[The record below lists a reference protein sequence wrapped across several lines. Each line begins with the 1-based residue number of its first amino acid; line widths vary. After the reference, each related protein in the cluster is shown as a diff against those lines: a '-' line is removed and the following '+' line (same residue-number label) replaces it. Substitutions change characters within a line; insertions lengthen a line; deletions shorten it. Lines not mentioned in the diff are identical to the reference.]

1 MRIAIPT
8 DDNTHIAGHT
18 GRAGAVAIF
27 KIQNGAVTQLEIRE
41 NTFTGHHQHGHEHGH
56 GGHDDCDHGQHGH
69 GGGQSHGALIEALRD
84 CQVMIARGMGPR
96 LVNDLESCGIQ
107 VVFTAETELQRAA
120 EKFAQGQLPNQPDQ
134 STCHRT

>member
-27 KIQNGAVTQLEIRE
+27 EIQNGTVTQLEIRE
-41 NTFTGHHQHGHEHGH
+41 NTFTGHHQHGR
-56 GGHDDCDHGQHGH
+56 GGHNDCDHGSHGH
-69 GGGQSHGALIEALRD
+69 GSGHSHNALIEAIRD
-84 CQVMIARGMGPR
+84 CEVMIARGMSPR
-96 LVNDLESCGIQ
+96 LVNDLEQCGIQ

-120 EKFAQGQLPNQPDQ
+120 EKFAQGQLPSQPDQ
-134 STCHRT
+134 STCHRM

>member
-8 DDNTHIAGHT
+8 DDSVHIAGHT

-27 KIQNGAVTQLEIRE
+27 EIQDGTVTQLEIRQ
-41 NTFTGHHQHGHEHGH
+41 NTFTGHHQHGHADHEECGH
-56 GGHDDCDHGQHGH
+56 GSHGN
-69 GGGQSHGALIEALRD
+69 GGGHSHNALIEALRD
-84 CQVMIARGMGPR
+84 CEVMIARGMGPR
-96 LVNDLESCGIQ
+96 LVNDLECCGIQ

-120 EKFAQGQLPNQPDQ
+120 ERFAQGQLPSEPDQ